1 MNPFRLLQA
10 NINHC
15 AAAQDL
21 LLQSMAQWSIN
32 VAVVSEPYF
41 VPPRDHWVADL
52 DGSVT
57 IISSA
62 AAGTPTLESAQRG
75 RGCVAAR
82 FGEIAVVGV
91 YFSPNRT
98 LVEFHNSLRELVDVV
113 VGFRSLPVL
122 VLGDFNAKNL
132 AWGSRL
138 TDVRGR
144 MVEDWALET
153 GLVVLNRGS
162 VPTCV
167 RMQGESVVD
176 ISFASPA
183 LSPRVVDWRVMEEVE
198 TFSDH
203 RYIRFN
209 VSAESADPPVRQ
221 APCGPR
227 WALRQLDREL
237 FLEAAIVQAWVIPP
251 DRPADIDE
259 EARWLQDAMSRICDV
274 AMPRVR
280 PGQRKRQVYW
290 WSQELAALRSACVTA
305 RRQYTRHRRLRIR
318 PPEAE
323 IREAE
328 LYEGYKVA
336 KAALKAE
343 IWRAK
348 EEARREMLET
358 LNRDPW
364 GRPYRMVRDKLRT
377 WAPPL
382 TQSLR
387 PEIVEEVVGALF
399 PRLWRGFTPPSMT
412 PPPAVPNVGHSD
424 DDDDIVP
431 EVTEAEMRAAV
442 RRMGAKN
449 TAPGPDGLH
458 GKAWVLASEALG
470 PRLLGLYS
478 ACLERGQFPLQWKTG
493 KLVLVKKPG
502 RPADSPSAYRP
513 IVLLDEVGK
522 VFERI
527 ISNRLVAH
535 LSGFGPDLAD
545 GQFGFRRGRSTVDA
559 IMRVR
564 DLTTGN
570 AVSRGKVVVAV
581 SLDIANAFNSL
592 PWSCILEALRYHRV
606 PTYLRRVIEA
616 YLTDRF
622 VTYAGHQGEWNR
634 REMSRG
640 VPQGSVLGPLLWNI
654 GYDWVLRTDL
664 PNGVSVVCYADD
676 TLVLAHGR
684 SHQAAANLMARAVA
698 TVVARIRQL
707 GLEVALHKSEAMC
720 FHGRG
725 NAPPPDGSQITAG
738 GVTIGVETTMKYLGL
753 VLDSR
758 WNFVEHF
765 RRLAPKLERT
775 GAALK
780 RLLPNL
786 GGPNASC
793 RRLYAGVVRSMALYG
808 APVWA
813 PNLMRRPARALLTS
827 QRVMAIRVIRG
838 YRTISG
844 EAANLLAG
852 LPPWDLE
859 AKVLARVFSL
869 RADARRRGETPLP
882 RQISAWRDELR
893 RDLMAEWQQR
903 LSQPRAGLAVIAAVS
918 PLFEEWLER
927 RHGVLTYRLTQ
938 VLTGHGSFGRFL
950 FLIGRE
956 ETPGCHH
963 CEDRPEDT
971 VEHTLAVC
979 PAWAEHRRVLRDVVG
994 DGALSRP
1001 ALIQAMVR
1009 SEGDWDAVSSFCEA
1023 VMLAKEEAGRVRER
1037 TSSRPSRRER
1047 HSGRRGSRD
1056 DLRPP

>member
-1 MNPFRLLQA
+1 MPFSLFICFKVVQEYERAVIFRLGRLLSGGA
-10 NINHC
+10 KGPGIFFILPC
-15 AAAQDL
+15 IDTYARVDL
-21 LLQSMAQWSIN
+21 RTRTYDIPPQEVLTKDSVTVS
-32 VAVVSEPYF
+32 VDAVVYYRVHNATISIANVENAHHSTRLLAQTTLRNTMGTRPLHEILSE
-41 VPPRDHWVADL
+41 RETISGTMQLSL
-52 DGSVT
+52 DEATEAWGIKVERVE
-57 IISSA
+57 IKDVRLPVQLQRAMA
-62 AAGTPTLESAQRG
+62 AEAE
-75 RGCVAAR
+75 AAR
-82 FGEIAVVGV
+82 EARAKVIAAEGEQKA
-91 YFSPNRT
+91 SRA
-98 LVEFHNSLRELVDVV
+98 LREASEVI
-113 VGFRSLPVL
+113 
-122 VLGDFNAKNL
+122 GD
-132 AWGSRL
+132 
-138 TDVRGR
+138 
-144 MVEDWALET
+144 
-153 GLVVLNRGS
+153 
-162 VPTCV
+162 
-167 RMQGESVVD
+167 
-176 ISFASPA
+176 SPA
-183 LSPRVVDWRVMEEVE
+183 ALQL
-198 TFSDH
+198 
-203 RYIRFN
+203 RY
-209 VSAESADPPVRQ
+209 
-221 APCGPR
+221 
-227 WALRQLDREL
+227 
-237 FLEAAIVQAWVIPP
+237 
-251 DRPADIDE
+251 
-259 EARWLQDAMSRICDV
+259 LQ
-274 AMPRVR
+274 
-280 PGQRKRQVYW
+280 
-290 WSQELAALRSACVTA
+290 
-305 RRQYTRHRRLRIR
+305 
-318 PPEAE
+318 
-323 IREAE
+323 
-328 LYEGYKVA
+328 
-336 KAALKAE
+336 
-343 IWRAK
+343 
-348 EEARREMLET
+348 T

-622 VTYAGHQGEWNR
+622 VTYPGHQGEWNR

-786 GGPNASC
+786 GGQMPPAGGCTRGSC
-793 RRLYAGVVRSMALYG
+793 GPWPST
-808 APVWA
+808 AP
-813 PNLMRRPARALLTS
+813 L
-827 QRVMAIRVIRG
+827 
-838 YRTISG
+838 
-844 EAANLLAG
+844 
-852 LPPWDLE
+852 
-859 AKVLARVFSL
+859 
-869 RADARRRGETPLP
+869 
-882 RQISAWRDELR
+882 
-893 RDLMAEWQQR
+893 
-903 LSQPRAGLAVIAAVS
+903 
-918 PLFEEWLER
+918 
-927 RHGVLTYRLTQ
+927 
-938 VLTGHGSFGRFL
+938 
-950 FLIGRE
+950 
-956 ETPGCHH
+956 C
-963 CEDRPEDT
+963 
-971 VEHTLAVC
+971 
-979 PAWAEHRRVLRDVVG
+979 
-994 DGALSRP
+994 
-1001 ALIQAMVR
+1001 
-1009 SEGDWDAVSSFCEA
+1009 
-1023 VMLAKEEAGRVRER
+1023 
-1037 TSSRPSRRER
+1037 
-1047 HSGRRGSRD
+1047 GRRT
-1056 DLRPP
+1056 